1 MTTNNID
8 RGVNT
13 PDPMAPF
20 KEAPDEIKT
29 IIKKVLSFEK
39 ERLYQKRVRFNDE
52 IVKIIKEVIK

>member
-1 MTTNNID
+1 MSTSNID
-8 RGVNT
+8 QKVNA

-29 IIKKVLSFEK
+29 IIKKVLNFEK

-52 IVKIIKEVIK
+52 ITKIIKEVIK